1 MKKILIIPT
10 GGIGMDGIT
19 SCILNYFHC
28 MENTEMIFTFII
40 TKAIHDR
47 ETLETFKKKIQDH
60 SGETIELQR
69 TQLLSYFRR
78 LIQLM
83 KQEKYDVIHV
93 HGSSSLISVELLAAR
108 MAGIPVRITHSHNTT
123 CDHKVLNLLL
133 KPLMNLLCTT
143 RLACGEAAGRWLY
156 GRRQFQV
163 MKNGVNLDKFCYSA
177 EARDRMRKEYGLK
190 DCRVIGHVGGF
201 NRQKNHTFLLDI
213 FSEAVKADPNARLV
227 LIGDGYLRPQIEEK
241 IKRLHLEEK
250 ILLLG
255 LRSDVN
261 ELIQGMDV
269 MVMPSL
275 YEGLPLVAVE
285 WQAAGLPVLLTDT
298 ITQEAKIADNVEFE
312 RLDAPAAVWAKR
324 ALQMSAL
331 PNNPNAAAQVRA
343 AGYDIADNAQK
354 LRQLYLTSC

>member
-1 MKKILIIPT
+1 
-10 GGIGMDGIT
+10 
-19 SCILNYFHC
+19 
-28 MENTEMIFTFII
+28 
-40 TKAIHDR
+40 
-47 ETLETFKKKIQDH
+47 
-60 SGETIELQR
+60 
-69 TQLLSYFRR
+69 
-78 LIQLM
+78 
-83 KQEKYDVIHV
+83 
-93 HGSSSLISVELLAAR
+93 
-108 MAGIPVRITHSHNTT
+108 
-123 CDHKVLNLLL
+123 
-133 KPLMNLLCTT
+133 
-143 RLACGEAAGRWLY
+143 
-156 GRRQFQV
+156 

-285 WQAAGLPVLLTDT
+285 WQAAGLPVLLSDT